1 MRRTAVNGR
10 RISRK
15 AGDRLIAARVAPPSQ
30 LTMYDPPTP
39 KATCVF
45 APCRRLRHMYMRR
58 SVRFARH
65 VRRDARRTVSIPATV
80 RHVVGGCQKS
90 GVTNAVAVNVRPR
103 HKKRRPSTS
112 QRLCDTK
119 RRRQSPDMFVPETQ
133 CIPSAYR
140 PTVRH
145 VVGGCAYATRP
156 GPTQKRRTRG
166 RLQHMRRV
174 SGRPTCWH
182 SEHTSVSDA
191 KETPST

>member
-90 GVTNAVAVNVRPR
+90 GVTNAVAVNVR
-103 HKKRRPSTS
+103 H
-112 QRLCDTK
+112 
-119 RRRQSPDMFVPETQ
+119 
-133 CIPSAYR
+133 
-140 PTVRH
+140 
-145 VVGGCAYATRP
+145 
-156 GPTQKRRTRG
+156 PTQ
-166 RLQHMRRV
+166 
-174 SGRPTCWH
+174 
-182 SEHTSVSDA
+182 
-191 KETPST
+191 KETPSTSQCCLRHKDAGHVAYWLDDATRGDGICITRNNNRLHTHATRGLQHIAKRTKVPLRNFLGPEGMLR

>member
-90 GVTNAVAVNVRPR
+90 GVTNAVAVNVR
-103 HKKRRPSTS
+103 H
-112 QRLCDTK
+112 
-119 RRRQSPDMFVPETQ
+119 
-133 CIPSAYR
+133 
-140 PTVRH
+140 
-145 VVGGCAYATRP
+145 
-156 GPTQKRRTRG
+156 PTQ
-166 RLQHMRRV
+166 
-174 SGRPTCWH
+174 
-182 SEHTSVSDA
+182 
-191 KETPST
+191 KETPSTSQCCLRHKDAGHVAYSGQCNERRRNLHYAKQQQTTHTRHQGAPTHCQTHEGTTKKLSGARGDAALSSLSALGYTA